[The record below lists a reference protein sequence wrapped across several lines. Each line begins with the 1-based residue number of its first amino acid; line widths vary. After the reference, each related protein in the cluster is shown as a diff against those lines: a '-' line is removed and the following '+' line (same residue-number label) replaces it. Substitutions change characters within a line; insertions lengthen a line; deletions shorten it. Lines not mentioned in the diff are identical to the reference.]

1 MPTLRL
7 RFCRQLGAKPSII
20 KLKTR
25 AIKNIPLGSFFLF
38 AHIQLYDWVFFLMLS
53 PKPNHKVGPRHTF
66 QLYDFIFLVVSCTSS
81 PVLHD
86 TGGGCY
92 FDFPRQPS
100 KKGAERS
107 TPRTVSQ
114 LAGVGLAG
122 GLAGDWQGA
131 GRGLAGGWQR
141 IGRELAGTGRGL
153 AGDARMR
160 GRVSGAKTN
169 PK

>member
-1 MPTLRL
+1 
-7 RFCRQLGAKPSII
+7 
-20 KLKTR
+20 
-25 AIKNIPLGSFFLF
+25 
-38 AHIQLYDWVFFLMLS
+38 MLS

-122 GLAGDWQGA
+122 GLAGDWQGV

-141 IGRELAGTGRGL
+141 TGRELAGTGRGRPHEGEGTGSQNESEMSHL
-153 AGDARMR
+153 VIG
-160 GRVSGAKTN
+160 S
-169 PK
+169 